1 MPRGSFSVSF
11 LNSSTVHSIFIF
23 FFTSLSG
30 KPLVSF

>member
-23 FFTSLSG
+23 FFTS
-30 KPLVSF
+30 PLLI

>member
-23 FFTSLSG
+23 FITSL
-30 KPLVSF
+30 LLI